1 MFSLDKLVKCG
12 RDIQALPRS
21 EIAFALRA
29 IPSTFSQFTPL
40 ALVLGRVRAAVD
52 EPHLVAMWDQLTQ
65 TIHDANLGDVC
76 SESCLLDGGA
86 VSSVL
91 GVQGRGIGK
100 SIQLI
105 LQAGSPFFMFLFV
118 RADVRCSGNSI
129 TRAAQ
134 RRTCLQQ

>member
-1 MFSLDKLVKCG
+1 
-12 RDIQALPRS
+12 
-21 EIAFALRA
+21 
-29 IPSTFSQFTPL
+29 
-40 ALVLGRVRAAVD
+40 
-52 EPHLVAMWDQLTQ
+52 MWDQLTQ

-105 LQAGSPFFMFLFV
+105 LQAGSPFFLFLFV
-118 RADVRCSGNSI
+118 RVDVRCSGNSI